1 MIRPT
6 ASIIRTCRRLRRR
19 RLRRR
24 HAAGNGADR
33 PLQGNAA
40 RPHSPACPVP
50 AGRARLH
57 AHLRRSRPV
66 QSCFK
71 GRLQDRSQSQ
81 ARRRSS
87 RRATGIALA
96 IRDQGRGQIASFYAT
111 RGFWPLWASSG
122 RIGPEAD
129 KLIAMLKTADL
140 DGLDPSS
147 YRIDRL
153 RALVA
158 KGRSANPQAIAEAE
172 LALSAAFA
180 DYVADIRKP
189 RRVRIKYLDPE
200 LKPRPVAARTA
211 LRGAALQPSLGTYM
225 ATMGWMSP
233 HYARLRALLARAIE
247 RRSPREIVERLRLNL
262 DRARLLPGPWT
273 RHVVVDAASARLWY
287 YEGGKQRAMMRVVV
301 GAPETETPMLA
312 GMVRYA
318 ILNPYWNV
326 PDYLIQRKLAPK
338 IVAGATPASL
348 RMEVLSD
355 WSASPRRLTA
365 DEVDWP
371 AVAAGRKLVRMRQ
384 LPGGANAMGRV
395 KFMFPN
401 DLGIYLHDTPDKGL
415 LSKPDRH
422 LSNGCIRLQD
432 APGLYRLMFG
442 PPSRRVQ
449 AARARRGA
457 ADADPGLSDL
467 HHRDADRTRHRFPE
481 GRLRPRR
488 VTGHLRPNSFS
499 MSPWPSLIQV
509 GRPWLH

>member
-1 MIRPT
+1 MRHVRIPRLALFLLAGLACTPISAEAAPSKAASKAASKT
-6 ASIIRTCRRLRRR
+6 AAKAKPV
-19 RLRRR
+19 
-24 HAAGNGADR
+24 AA
-33 PLQGNAA
+33 P
-40 RPHSPACPVP
+40 
-50 AGRARLH
+50 RAEQR
-57 AHLRRSRPV
+57 
-66 QSCFK
+66 
-71 GRLQDRSQSQ
+71 
-81 ARRRSS
+81 
-87 RRATGIALA
+87 GIALA

-172 LALSAAFA
+172 LALSAAFG

-247 RRSPREIVERLRLNL
+247 RRSPRETVERLRLNL

-442 PPSRRVQ
+442 RPLP
-449 AARARRGA
+449 AASKQPERDVALPTPIPVYLTYITATPTERGIGFLK
-457 ADADPGLSDL
+457 DVYG
-467 HHRDADRTRHRFPE
+467 RDE
-481 GRLRPRR
+481 
-488 VTGHLRPNSFS
+488 
-499 MSPWPSLIQV
+499 
-509 GRPWLH
+509 